1 MKEVPLGKER
11 DEIIDEILTDENLK
25 KWYDK
30 FPNRKTYSKRHRDYV
45 YQVLIKNTLN
55 SFQIDKDKDL
65 TVKLFRFSDFQKYAV
80 DIFVK
85 YNTEYINS
93 IRLFH
98 DTDKDVTRYINFEGV
113 IYKIMF
119 LDVDTEVKRVGDFC
133 LATL

>member
-1 MKEVPLGKER
+1 MLGKER
-11 DEIIDEILTDENLK
+11 DRVIEEILTDENLK
-25 KWYDK
+25 KWYEK
-30 FPNRKTYSKRHRDYV
+30 FPNRKTYSARHGDYV
-45 YQVLIKNTLN
+45 YQVFVNEVIG
-55 SFQIDKDKDL
+55 SQIDKNKDL
-65 TVKLFRFSDFQKYAV
+65 TIKLFRFSDFEKYAI
-80 DIFVK
+80 DLLIK
-85 YNTEYINS
+85 YDTEYINS